1 MQREP
6 EQDRAAGP
14 GGAEAGPSGVIA
26 TGPGSWPGSDPAEA
40 ARIIRGELG
49 DPHLP
54 FLVELPQRGIGADPV
69 GRTAGLL
76 VELPVDLQPHGWR
89 LVDRPGIDQR
99 RAVSLLSRDINA
111 LADVIGEEEDPGSRL
126 AISLQGPLSLAAGL
140 HLHNGERALADA
152 GARREIAE
160 SLAAGASAFVNRA
173 KEIARGASIVVQL
186 DEPHLDK
193 ILGGRIPTASGYR
206 TLRSVPAQEASLVWT
221 MVREALAAAG
231 ASDVVLRLPT
241 AGHGQATSGLD
252 LALGAGADGVAV
264 PLRGLSDRDWE
275 GIAEAVEAGKQVWLG
290 ALPLPAAGEEPR
302 QVTALVEDITRPWTR
317 IGLPL
322 RDLPALHITPSGP
335 LADLAPASARKVLA
349 RLTQTAS
356 ALDQLAAEG

>member
-6 EQDRAAGP
+6 EPESAAGTD
-14 GGAEAGPSGVIA
+14 AGPSGVTA
-26 TGPGSWPGSDPAEA
+26 TGPGGWPGSDPVEA
-40 ARIIRGELG
+40 AKIIRGELG

-54 FLVELPQRGIGADPV
+54 FLMELPQRGIGADPV
-69 GRTAGLL
+69 GRTAAML

-89 LVDRPGIDQR
+89 LVDRPGIDHR

-111 LADVIGEEEDPGSRL
+111 LADVIGGEEDPGRRL
-126 AISLQGPLSLAAGL
+126 AIPLQGPLSLAAGL

-160 SLAAGASAFVNRA
+160 SLAAGAAAYVGRV

-193 ILGGRIPTASGYR
+193 VLGGRIPTASGYR
-206 TLRSVPAQEASLVWT
+206 TLRSVPAQEASLLWT
-221 MVREALAAAG
+221 MLREALAAAG
-231 ASDVVLRLPT
+231 ASGVVLRLPS
-241 AGHGQATSGLD
+241 AGHGQPKSGLD
-252 LALGAGADGVAV
+252 LALGSGADGVA
-264 PLRGLSDRDWE
+264 LQLGGLGDRDWE

-322 RDLPALHITPSGP
+322 RDLPALHLTPAGG
-335 LADLAPASARKVLA
+335 LADLSPATARRVLA

-356 ALDQLAAEG
+356 ALDQLAAES

>member
-6 EQDRAAGP
+6 EPDSAAGTA
-14 GGAEAGPSGVIA
+14 GADAGPSGVTA
-26 TGPGSWPGSDPAEA
+26 TGPGGWPGTDPAEA

-111 LADVIGEEEDPGSRL
+111 LADVIGEEEDPGRSL
-126 AISLQGPLSLAAGL
+126 AVSLQGPLSLAAGL
-140 HLHNGERALADA
+140 HLHNGERALTDA

-160 SLAAGASAFVNRA
+160 SLAAGAAGFVHRV
-173 KEIARGASIVVQL
+173 KEVARGASIVVQL

-193 ILGGRIPTASGYR
+193 VLGGRIPTASGYR
-206 TLRSVPAQEASLVWT
+206 TLRSVPAQEASLMWT
-221 MVREALAAAG
+221 MVRESLTAAG
-231 ASDVVLRLPT
+231 ASDVILRLPS
-241 AGHGQATSGLD
+241 AGHGQAKSGLD
-252 LALGAGADGVAV
+252 LALGSGAHGVAL
-264 PLRGLSDRDWE
+264 PLRGLRDRDWE

-290 ALPLPAAGEEPR
+290 VLPLPAGGEEPR

-317 IGLPL
+317 VGLPL
-322 RDLPALHITPSGP
+322 RDLPALHITPDGALS
-335 LADLAPASARKVLA
+335 DLAPGPARRVLA